1 MDLPAASRVS
11 SILVPA
17 FEEVVRYVVLENQS
31 SLAASGKDSAA
42 QLRAIHGLLE
52 KLLSADAEK
61 AAAAKAQNEA
71 VIQAL
76 TDASARA
83 AVHAANALWAA
94 RQQRIQ
100 WAMSSL
106 QGVTRLTTHD
116 GHGMAHLHFECENG
130 SGGKFEFPFT
140 CGMLLNILKRFLQG
154 SAAPVFEGYSKSV
167 RIRYGIV
174 DDENE
179 LKKAEAKKAFH
190 AELVDYF
197 HGLLGERPIISPGQQ
212 AGQYVIML
220 PPL

>member
-1 MDLPAASRVS
+1 MDVPTASRIS
-11 SILVPA
+11 SLLAPA
-17 FEEVVRYVVLENQS
+17 FEEVVRCVVLENQS

-106 QGVTRLTTHD
+106 SEAAMCDGRRLI
-116 GHGMAHLHFECENG
+116 HLHFECLCDNG
-130 SGGKFEFPFT
+130 
-140 CGMLLNILKRFLQG
+140 GMIHQQFSFMCDQLIIILKRFLQG
-154 SAAPVFEGYSKSV
+154 SAATLFDGYSKSV
-167 RIRYGIV
+167 RIRNGIV

-190 AELVDYF
+190 AELVDYL

-212 AGQYVIML
+212 SGQYVIML

>member
-71 VIQAL
+71 VIQGL

-106 QGVTRLTTHD
+106 SVAAMHD
-116 GHGMAHLHFECENG
+116 GRSLTHLHFDCLCDNG
-130 SGGKFEFPFT
+130 GMINQFKFM
-140 CGMLLNILKRFLQG
+140 CDKLIIILKRFLQG
-154 SAAPVFEGYSKSV
+154 SAASVFDGYSKSV
-167 RIRYGIV
+167 TWSYS
-174 DDENE
+174 DDDIAQKTES
-179 LKKAEAKKAFH
+179 KKAFH

-197 HGLLGERPIISPGQQ
+197 HGLLGERPIISPAQQ
-212 AGQYVIML
+212 AGQYIIML

>member
-1 MDLPAASRVS
+1 MPTASRIS
-11 SILVPA
+11 SLLAPA
-17 FEEVVRYVVLENQS
+17 FEEVVRCVVLENQS

-106 QGVTRLTTHD
+106 QRVSHLKIYHETFGI
-116 GHGMAHLHFECENG
+116 AHLHFECENG
-130 SGGKFEFPFT
+130 RGGKYEFPFI
-140 CGMLLNILKRFLQG
+140 CGMLLNILKLFMQG
-154 SAAPVFEGYSKSV
+154 SAASVFEGYSKSV

-179 LKKAEAKKAFH
+179 LKMAEAKKAFH
-190 AELVDYF
+190 AELVDYLASAILSSF
-197 HGLLGERPIISPGQQ
+197 SSSTMP
-212 AGQYVIML
+212 
-220 PPL
+220 

>member
-1 MDLPAASRVS
+1 MPTASRIS
-11 SILVPA
+11 SLLAPA
-17 FEEVVRYVVLENQS
+17 FEEVVRCVVLENQS
-31 SLAASGKDSAA
+31 SLAASGKDGAA

-106 QGVTRLTTHD
+106 SEAAKNDGRSLT
-116 GHGMAHLHFECENG
+116 HLHFDCRLCDT
-130 SGGKFEFPFT
+130 GGLIYKFSIMCDTPPSVIGDL
-140 CGMLLNILKRFLQG
+140 CIGRHRS
-154 SAAPVFEGYSKSV
+154 SA
-167 RIRYGIV
+167 
-174 DDENE
+174 
-179 LKKAEAKKAFH
+179 
-190 AELVDYF
+190 
-197 HGLLGERPIISPGQQ
+197 
-212 AGQYVIML
+212 
-220 PPL
+220 